1 MHLYRRRLLSLALV
15 AALTTGAA
23 CTSAGSG
30 DAGGTTTTEADGT
43 STTEADAPDD
53 TTTTTEADA
62 PDDTTTTS
70 EADAPDGIDAQE
82 LDDAQ
87 DRVERID
94 LVAEDLPAEWE
105 ATPAPDSAESG
116 LLDRCTDLPVDD
128 LVVARHRSDDFM
140 NAPGDGGELRISST
154 SGYFVDDAAAEE
166 VLGAVATEEFGTCL
180 SDVMFG
186 DSDLEVDGSVRTN
199 PDVPELGDERV
210 ALVGDYTITDPDSGD
225 STFMTLIVM
234 AIRTDQ
240 VVTIVPAMAVDTPGD
255 EQLLYGLYD
264 LIVERQET

>member
-15 AALTTGAA
+15 AALTAGAA

-30 DAGGTTTTEADGT
+30 DVGGSTTTEADGT
-43 STTEADAPDD
+43 STTEADGTTTTTEADAPDD

-62 PDDTTTTS
+62 PDD
-70 EADAPDGIDAQE
+70 IDAQE
-82 LDDAQ
+82 RDDAQ

-128 LVVARHRSDDFM
+128 IVVARHRSDDFM
-140 NAPGDGGELRISST
+140 HAPGDGGELRISST
-154 SGYFVDDAAAEE
+154 SGYFVDDAAAED

-180 SDVMFG
+180 SDAMFG
-186 DSDLEVDGSVRTN
+186 DSDFEVDGSVRVN

-225 STFMTLIVM
+225 SSFMSLIVM
-234 AIRTDQ
+234 GIRTDQ
-240 VVTIVPAMAVDTPGD
+240 VVTIVPAMAIDTPGD

-264 LIVERQET
+264 LIVERQEP